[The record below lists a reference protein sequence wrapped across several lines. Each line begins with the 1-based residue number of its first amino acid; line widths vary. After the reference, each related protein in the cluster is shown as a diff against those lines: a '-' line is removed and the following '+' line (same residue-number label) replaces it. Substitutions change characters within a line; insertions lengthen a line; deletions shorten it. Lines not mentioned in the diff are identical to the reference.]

1 MNHRESFRHID
12 FGIEKSTF
20 LGEFYERNILHRKG
34 AFDADLVPLSEVDRV
49 LEHSDWNTNGFKLH
63 DGREL
68 ALSSFTEDYDHLGV
82 RRRRV
87 DKKKF
92 YELMRNGVSLV
103 ANGIDSHS
111 RSIQSLCDEISA
123 FVEMPVV
130 ANGYL
135 TFGDKNPFGN
145 HWDTH
150 DVFAVQLLGRKRW
163 QLFAPTFPLPLVH
176 QKSKYCKAECPKEP
190 VLDVVLEAGDFIYIP
205 RGWWHN
211 AQGLNERTFHLAVG
225 IHPPRMIDYVKWVTE
240 QLLPECLEA
249 RRGAHGA
256 GEASR
261 VVEELTAALCALV
274 ADKDNFRAFKMDW
287 ASKDRFKSR
296 FDLSRYVEGG
306 SESIELHHSIA
317 LNAASRFELS
327 DTAVVANGKVSTIS
341 HLERQVVR
349 ILNERGTMTVN
360 EIHRALGLPLDDCR
374 EAVWA
379 LGAADLARVLDGA

>member
-1 MNHRESFRHID
+1 MNQHESRRQID
-12 FGIEKSTF
+12 FGIESSTF
-20 LGEFYERNILHRKG
+20 LSTFYERNVLHRKG
-34 AFDADLVPLSEVDRV
+34 AFDVDRVPLSEVDAV

-63 DGREL
+63 DGREV
-68 ALSSFTEDYDHLGV
+68 ALSSFTEDYDHLGS

-111 RSIQSLCDEISA
+111 RSIRSLCDEISA
-123 FVEMPVV
+123 FVQMPVV

-150 DVFAVQLLGRKRW
+150 DVFAVQLFGRKRW

-190 VLDVVLEAGDFIYIP
+190 ILDVVLEAGDFIYIP

-225 IHPPRMIDYVKWVTE
+225 IHPPRMIDYVTWITE
-240 QLLPECLEA
+240 QLLPEHLEA
-249 RRGAHGA
+249 RRGAPRA
-256 GEASR
+256 GDASSAIA
-261 VVEELTAALCALV
+261 ELTAALSSLV
-274 ADKDNFRAFKMDW
+274 SDRKNFRAFEMDW
-287 ASKDRFKSR
+287 TSKDRFKSQ
-296 FDLSRYVEGG
+296 FDLSRYVDGG
-306 SESIELHHSIA
+306 SESIERHHRIA
-317 LNAASRFELS
+317 LNAASRLELS
-327 DTAVVANGKVSTIS
+327 DTAVVANGKVNAIS
-341 HLERQVVR
+341 RLERQIVR
-349 ILNERGTMTVN
+349 ILNEHRTMTVD
-360 EIHRALGLPLDDCR
+360 EIHRTLELSIDDCR

-379 LGAADLARVLDGA
+379 LGAADVVRVLDGI